1 MGGIALLKVV
11 QVNNS
16 ATFFDPTSSCTS
28 NEILSTKQAQ
38 EVPTLRLSIPGRC
51 ALCGRT
57 RTGTAPPP
65 RDAGAAEPGRG
76 RLPEAGRAQ
85 ACTVWWPAL
94 RHDRAIILGRFGHVF
109 AKSFTSPAAA
119 SLHFIKRDPLDFRTH
134 PARPDHCQTSA
145 SSSGAGTSRA
155 HHACGAKH
163 LHQIIGT
170 LNHEAKNLPLR
181 LCANARK
188 SIVRECTCSSIPT
201 WC

>member
-11 QVNNS
+11 HVNNS
-16 ATFFDPTSSCTS
+16 ATSFDPTKSCTS
-28 NEILSTKQAQ
+28 NLVLHIKQACTRM
-38 EVPTLRLSIPGRC
+38 PTLQPSIPGRC

-94 RHDRAIILGRFGHVF
+94 HHDRPIILGRFGRVF
-109 AKSFTSPAAA
+109 ARSFTSPAAA
-119 SLHFIKRDPLDFRTH
+119 SFHFIKRDPLDFRTH
-134 PARPDHCQTSA
+134 PAQPDHCQTSA

-155 HHACGAKH
+155 HHACGAKQ
-163 LHQIIGT
+163 LHSQ
-170 LNHEAKNLPLR
+170 
-181 LCANARK
+181 
-188 SIVRECTCSSIPT
+188 
-201 WC
+201 